1 MDKFITQENQEILI
15 KRAKSLGWRTTMMVI
30 GIGLSFAIENLSLLS
45 IPAEAKVLVGLIL
58 GEISKELNR
67 RLS

>member
-1 MDKFITQENQEILI
+1 MEKIISQENKEMLI
-15 KRAKSLGWRTTMMVI
+15 KRAQSLGWRTAMMVI

-58 GEISKELNR
+58 GEASKELNR